1 MNVSVDHDIDL
12 IATEAALMGES
23 RRRMHHR
30 VVGNDRRSGL
40 LTGGSFLVAVAAWNA
55 FAPPRAVPFGALVA
69 CIAVYVVAGSV
80 EFEIGPGSALPTTP
94 VQVLMLFVLPPQLV
108 PAAVVCGLGG
118 AALVGR
124 LRDPARRERLLV
136 IAGSGWQVVGP
147 AAVFAIAHVRRP
159 GLVDV
164 PVYGLALLAQ
174 FAFDSGASWVR
185 NCYGLRV
192 RTRDLAKALMFTFG
206 CDLLLAPLGL
216 AAALAIPGS
225 ARALLFLLPLTALL
239 AMLQSDRRRQID
251 KTVALGA
258 AFADTS
264 DLARR
269 DVLTGLA
276 NRLAWEESIARC
288 QDLDSPVGVV
298 LADVDGLK
306 VANDRYGHEMGDR
319 LLVAVTDV
327 IARAAGEL
335 DGAVVARIG
344 GDEFA
349 LLLPFASAASTRAV
363 GAELLAAFA
372 CPRNLDGAVP
382 VSASVGIG
390 FTGRGRTLGSAIAEA
405 DHGVNRNKEARGLRR
420 R

>member
-1 MNVSVDHDIDL
+1 VNVSVEHDIDL
-12 IATEAALMGES
+12 IAAEAALMGES
-23 RRRMHHR
+23 RRRMHDR

-40 LTGGSFLVAVAAWNA
+40 LTGGSFLVAVAAWNT

-69 CIAVYVVAGSV
+69 CIAVYIVAGSV

-94 VQVLMLFVLPPQLV
+94 VQELMLFLLPPQLV

-147 AAVFAIAHVRRP
+147 AAVFAVAHVRRP
-159 GLVDV
+159 ALVDV
-164 PVYGLALLAQ
+164 PVYALALMAQ
-174 FAFDSGASWVR
+174 FVLDAGASWVR

-192 RTRDLAKALMFTFG
+192 RSGDLAKALMFTFG

-225 ARALLFLLPLTALL
+225 ARALLFLLPLTMLL

-269 DVLTGLA
+269 DALTGLA
-276 NRLAWEESIARC
+276 NRLAWEESIARY

-306 VANDRYGHEMGDR
+306 LANDRYGHEMGDR

-327 IARAAGEL
+327 IARAAGGS

-372 CPRNLDGAVP
+372 CPERIDGAVP

-390 FTGRGRTLGSAIAEA
+390 FSARGRALGSAIGEA
-405 DHGVNRNKEARGLRR
+405 DRGVNRNKEARGLRR
-420 R
+420 T